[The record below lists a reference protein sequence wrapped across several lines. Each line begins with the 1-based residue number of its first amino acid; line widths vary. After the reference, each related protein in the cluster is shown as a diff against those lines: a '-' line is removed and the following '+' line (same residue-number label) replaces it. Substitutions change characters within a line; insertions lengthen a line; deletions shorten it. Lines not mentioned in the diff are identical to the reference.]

1 MEIFQ
6 TPNIDFVSKR
16 RYAYII
22 SLVMILI
29 GAVSLIVHGG
39 PNYGIDFKGGTSLV
53 LRFQKTMTTQEIRNA
68 LASIGMGTS
77 EIKNFGTR
85 NEYLIYIAQQKGTSA
100 SEIAQNIEKAISQAF
115 TENPFEVMKVDT
127 VGPKVGRE
135 LRKAALLATLLSL
148 LLILIYVGWRFEFIF
163 SFGAVIA
170 LFHDV
175 FITLGIFSVLNF
187 EISLKEIAA
196 FLTLV
201 GYSLNDTIV
210 VFDRIRENLKV
221 LRNDD
226 LPTIIN
232 RSVNQVLS
240 RTIITGFTTFF
251 VLVVLFVLG
260 GEVIRGFSFA
270 MLVGILVGTY
280 SSVYVASP
288 IVLEWQQRRGG
299 KRELRMAKRKSH

>member
-29 GAVSLIVHGG
+29 GAVSLIVRGG

-53 LRFQKTMTTQEIRNA
+53 LRFQKSVTTPEIRNA
-68 LASIGMGTS
+68 LASIGMGIS
-77 EIKNFGTR
+77 EIKNFGTKD
-85 NEYLIYIAQQKGTSA
+85 EYLIYIAQQKGTSA